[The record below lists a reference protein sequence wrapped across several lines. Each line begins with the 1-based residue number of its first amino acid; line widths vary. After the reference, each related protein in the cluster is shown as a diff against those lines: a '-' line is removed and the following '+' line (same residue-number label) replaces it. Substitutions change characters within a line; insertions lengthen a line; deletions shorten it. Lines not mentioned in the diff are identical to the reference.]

1 MLKLQV
7 NEDSLNTARLCLQES
22 YLSRISK
29 VSPSTIDITG
39 LFEPER
45 QRVEE
50 FIKEVYARAYGA
62 KISVNY
68 PVLMSVRDAENN
80 ILAAV
85 GFRYA
90 KDEPLFLEQYTG
102 KSIDH
107 ILQSKRDRIA
117 EIGNLASAGGGAS
130 VFLFAALA
138 SYLHSKGIEYAAVT
152 GTDYL
157 HGVFKRMG
165 LEPKEICEA
174 SIRSLQD
181 GGEDWGSYYDTRP
194 RVLVGSVADGVARLK
209 KTLGAEYQNI
219 RPRLYPRLHWR
230 TKQCGA

>member
-1 MLKLQV
+1 MLELAITE
-7 NEDSLNTARLCLQES
+7 NSLDTARLSLRVR

-29 VSPSTIDITG
+29 VIPSTIDITG
-39 LFEPER
+39 LFQPER
-45 QRVEE
+45 ERVED
-50 FIKEVYARAYGA
+50 FIKGVYADAYGA
-62 KISVNY
+62 KISVSY

-90 KDEPLFLEQYTG
+90 EDEPLFLEQYTG
-102 KSIDH
+102 KPIDH
-107 ILQSKRDRIA
+107 ILQSPRSRIV

-157 HGVFKRMG
+157 HGVFKKMG
-165 LEPKEICEA
+165 LKPREICEA
-174 SIRSLQD
+174 KIDALSERGQ
-181 GGEDWGSYYDTRP
+181 DWGTYYDTRP
-194 RVLVGSVADGVARLK
+194 RVLAGSVADGVKRLK
-209 KTLGAEYQNI
+209 KTLGAEYHDA

-230 TKQCGA
+230 SKQCKA